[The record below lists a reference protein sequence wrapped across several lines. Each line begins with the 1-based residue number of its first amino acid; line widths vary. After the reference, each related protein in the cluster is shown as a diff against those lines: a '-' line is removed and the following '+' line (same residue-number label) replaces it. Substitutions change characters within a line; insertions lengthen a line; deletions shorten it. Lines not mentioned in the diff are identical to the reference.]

1 VENTASLRIETYEM
15 MIAYKRSV
23 RSPCRL
29 RTLLFLVGVST
40 SLSGCLTHTRDN
52 NGVMASTPS
61 DYRERHPI
69 VIEEANRSVEI
80 FIGNGRG
87 GLTEIQRSDVIGLGQ
102 AWLRE
107 GTGRINIDV
116 PAGTPNARAAT
127 DSQQEILSLFTTM
140 SVPANAIVIRNYHP
154 RDPRQLATIRMSYPR
169 IVAEAGPCGLWP
181 EDIGPSIKNRGYV
194 ENKPYHNFGCATQRN
209 LAAMIDNPSD
219 LVQPR
224 AETPAYTARRAI
236 AFEKYRKG
244 EATSTTY
251 PDAEKAKL
259 SDTGK

>member
-1 VENTASLRIETYEM
+1 MPT
-15 MIAYKRSV
+15 
-23 RSPCRL
+23 
-29 RTLLFLVGVST
+29 
-40 SLSGCLTHTRDN
+40 
-52 NGVMASTPS
+52 

-80 FIGNGRG
+80 FVGNGRG

-102 AWLRE
+102 VWMRE
-107 GTGRINIDV
+107 GTGRITVEV
-116 PAGTPNARAAT
+116 PTGTPNARTAT
-127 DSQQEILSLFTTM
+127 DSQREIRSLLAAIGI
-140 SVPANAIVIRNYHP
+140 PANAIVIRNYHP

-169 IVAEAGPCGLWP
+169 IAAEAGPCGLWP
-181 EDIGPSIKNRGYV
+181 DDIGPSIKNRGYV
-194 ENKPYHNFGCATQRN
+194 ENKPYYNLGCSMQRN

-224 AETPAYTARRAI
+224 SETPAYTARRAI

-244 EATSTTY
+244 EATSTNY
-251 PDAEKAKL
+251 PDADKAKL